1 MTLPDTTH
9 GAPAS
14 AKAFPR
20 WLLWAWLALLV
31 AAPLVLWALPADYF
45 DEGESM
51 CPSVQL
57 FDTECPGCGS
67 TRAVQH
73 LHHAELGDAL
83 YFHSLAPLIYGVLVV
98 LWALWTYRTAAR
110 LGLLG
115 ARRAEAVEAKLRAE
129 AERRIARRERAF
141 GKGE

>member
-1 MTLPDTTH
+1 MTLPDTTQ
-9 GAPAS
+9 GARAP

-20 WLLWAWLALLV
+20 WLLWTWLALLV
-31 AAPLVLWALPADYF
+31 AAPLVLWTLPADYF

-51 CPSVQL
+51 CPSVRL

-98 LWALWTYRTAAR
+98 LWGVWTYRAAAR

-115 ARRAEAVEAKLRAE
+115 ARRAAATEAKLRAE
-129 AERRIARRERAF
+129 AERRIARRRRAF
-141 GKGE
+141 GGEE